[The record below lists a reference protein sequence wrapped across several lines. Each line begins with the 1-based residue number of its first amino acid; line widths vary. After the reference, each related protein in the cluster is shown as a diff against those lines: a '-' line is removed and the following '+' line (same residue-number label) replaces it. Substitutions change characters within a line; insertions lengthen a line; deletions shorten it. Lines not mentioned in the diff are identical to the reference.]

1 MNLVLIVAVGLAIM
15 AGGLLGWY
23 GRKFIERIET
33 LEEIGKRRK
42 LPYPALA
49 GLEDAIALSDDARFE
64 NGSMDKMISFLLMA
78 LQKDIAARKY
88 QDARFAQVIDIL
100 KVLRDDPQAYDSET
114 PSTQP
119 AQVKRK

>member
-33 LEEIGKRRK
+33 LEDISKRRK

-64 NGSMDKMISFLLMA
+64 NGSMDKMIDFLLMA

-88 QDARFAQVIDIL
+88 QDARFAQVQEIL
-100 KVLRDDPQAYDSET
+100 KVLRDDPQGYDIET
-114 PSTQP
+114 PATQS
-119 AQVKRK
+119 AQVKHK